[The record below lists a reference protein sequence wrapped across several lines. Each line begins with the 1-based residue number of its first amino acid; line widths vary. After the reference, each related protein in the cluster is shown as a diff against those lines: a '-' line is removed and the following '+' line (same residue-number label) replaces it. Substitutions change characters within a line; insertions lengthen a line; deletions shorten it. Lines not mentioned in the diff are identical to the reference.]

1 MNFQICSGNQEKA
14 GVTRQKDIISFS
26 RQAAENSICYL
37 LLYPRDGSPDLRIP
51 MEAKGNCGTMY
62 TVGIQGLDW
71 KNYDYNFEING
82 EEALD
87 KYARKITGREIWADE
102 ARRPKEQNTEPFVP
116 QKDRRKLEQ
125 APGGHILAERGH
137 GKEKIVGKVK
147 SSFYFSDFKWKDVGY
162 EGIKKEDMVIYK
174 LHVRGFSMGLQ
185 GTGSRHGTVEAV
197 EQKLDY
203 LKGLGVTTLL
213 FMPVYEFEEILML
226 DHTKERMSQKDVVN
240 YWGYTAG
247 SYFAPK
253 ASYLGKGHNPDNL
266 KRLIQKMHQKQMEC
280 ILEFYFPQQTN
291 PHLIIDV
298 LRYWNKEYHVDGFRL
313 LGCPA
318 VAELIAQD
326 CRLSGC
332 KLFFDG
338 FREELAQD
346 KQRFG
351 PMLFSYNERFLYEV
365 RRVLN
370 HQGGSIYEFACQMR
384 RQQECQGF
392 VNFIAENNGFT
403 LWDVFSYEHKHNE
416 QNGEGNRDGN
426 NFNCSGNCGQEGV
439 SRKRQV
445 NELRKRQAKNAL
457 AVIFLAQGVP
467 MLWMGDECGNSQ
479 NGNNNAYCQ
488 DNEVGWKD
496 WKRTAQARQLAAYVG
511 KLARIRKEWPI
522 LRSPRPFQL
531 QDYENRGCPDLSY
544 HSDGAWKIDF
554 GMNRGFVGMF
564 YSGAYAGLEKSLY
577 AAYNFQSVPQKFA
590 LPGGMEW
597 ELLLDTAKDEA
608 ILDVP
613 EKLTDVREL
622 LVERQSVCL
631 LSGKIYSEGKAAR
644 KRRRIEKISKKG
656 KESKDGRA

>member
-1 MNFQICSGNQEKA
+1 
-14 GVTRQKDIISFS
+14 
-26 RQAAENSICYL
+26 
-37 LLYPRDGSPDLRIP
+37 
-51 MEAKGNCGTMY
+51 
-62 TVGIQGLDW
+62 
-71 KNYDYNFEING
+71 
-82 EEALD
+82 
-87 KYARKITGREIWADE
+87 
-102 ARRPKEQNTEPFVP
+102 
-116 QKDRRKLEQ
+116 
-125 APGGHILAERGH
+125 
-137 GKEKIVGKVK
+137 
-147 SSFYFSDFKWKDVGY
+147 
-162 EGIKKEDMVIYK
+162 
-174 LHVRGFSMGLQ
+174 
-185 GTGSRHGTVEAV
+185 
-197 EQKLDY
+197 
-203 LKGLGVTTLL
+203 
-213 FMPVYEFEEILML
+213 ML

-564 YSGAYAGLEKSLY
+564 YSGAYAGMEKSLY